1 MAKKGNRVPRRRG
14 MAVAAVLLA
23 MAGAGVAHA
32 NAPLVLSGQE
42 IAEVE
47 DDTALDTLMTM
58 TLIDGEIIH
67 FFTDAYP
74 CAVADVNSAAGLLVP
89 VEIESGKWTFAVGIS
104 CICVTEDE
112 PQ

>member
-1 MAKKGNRVPRRRG
+1 
-14 MAVAAVLLA
+14 

-32 NAPLVLSGQE
+32 NAPLVLRGQE

-74 CAVADVNSAAGLLVP
+74 CAVADENSAAGLLVP
-89 VEIESGKWTFAVGIS
+89 VELESGEGTFAVDIS
-104 CICVTEDE
+104 CICETEGHE